1 VVLLDRVAA
10 QDAVQDL
17 PVVELRQPLLGRDHL
32 AVGGEDAGDVHKV
45 VLGYL
50 GVPQGFLEARQLFL
64 VAAEAF
70 RKKNFFGYE
79 V

>member
-1 VVLLDRVAA
+1 M
-10 QDAVQDL
+10 QDL
-17 PVVELRQPLLGRDHL
+17 PVAELLQAFFGRYHL

-64 VAAEAF
+64 VAAEALG
-70 RKKNFFGYE
+70 KKNFFGYE